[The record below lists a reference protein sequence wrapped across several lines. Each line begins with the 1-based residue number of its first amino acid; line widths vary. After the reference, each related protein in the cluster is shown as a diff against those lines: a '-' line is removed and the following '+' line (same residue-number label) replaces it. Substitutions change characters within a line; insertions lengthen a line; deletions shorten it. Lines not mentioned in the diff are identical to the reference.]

1 MAYRGTMSLPNNGS
15 VTGFQQDIVAV
26 PASLPTIRLELDR
39 LLAGQLVSPRLS
51 GDIRLAV
58 TEACANAVIHAYS
71 DGEVGTVLV
80 TASVSADAL
89 IVTIRDYGRGIP
101 TPSSAAG
108 SGMALM
114 RALADTVSIGDAD
127 PGAAVRMTFRLY

>member
-1 MAYRGTMSLPNNGS
+1 MSLPNSGS
-15 VTGFQQDIVAV
+15 VTGFQQDIAAD
-26 PASLPTIRLELDR
+26 PASLATIRRELDR

-58 TEACANAVIHAYS
+58 TEACANAVIHAYP
-71 DGEVGTVLV
+71 DGAAGTVLV
-80 TASVSADAL
+80 TSSVSADAL
-89 IVTIRDYGRGIP
+89 IVTVRDYGPGIP

-108 SGMALM
+108 SGITLM
-114 RALADTVSIGDAD
+114 RALADTVSIGNAD